1 MAVVSLP
8 ADALH
13 DGERASLA
21 GARAELAKLE
31 TWLIEDALPVWAS
44 AGFDTA
50 TGAFH
55 ERLDFAG
62 RPILA
67 APRRL
72 MAQCRQIYAFSHATL
87 LGWFDGRESARRAL
101 ASLLAT
107 YRGRVDGVPYVF
119 SVARDGAVVD
129 ARQDSYGYAF
139 ALFAFAWARRLLG
152 DAVDPTLAEGLLS
165 HFDTALAH
173 PSGEGFV
180 CDLPRRDRFLRQN
193 PHMHLFEAAL
203 EVEDAFGSSTARR
216 LSDRLYRLFR
226 KRLLLADAK
235 ALPELHDDDWRTVES
250 PEATFEPGHHFEWIW
265 LLDRYAARSGESV
278 DDLVQLLAARGY
290 AEGIDESGAAI
301 EAVGA
306 RSGRRVEN
314 RRCWATCAGLMA
326 AASDFEAGRD
336 RAAAADR
343 AAGFLRALRRNFVGR
358 PFRGGWVDRVAADG
372 APLVDFV
379 PASTL
384 YHLVS
389 AAAEADRALKLPTG
403 VEDRP

>member
-13 DGERASLA
+13 DRERASLA
-21 GARAELAKLE
+21 GARAELANLKA
-31 TWLIEDALPVWAS
+31 WLIEDALPVWAS
-44 AGFDTA
+44 AGFDA
-50 TGAFH
+50 STGAFH

-67 APRRL
+67 TPRRL
-72 MAQCRQIYAFSHATL
+72 MTQCRQIYAFSHATL
-87 LGWFDGRESARRAL
+87 LGWFDGREPARRAF
-101 ASLLAT
+101 ASLLST

-119 SVARDGAVVD
+119 SAARDGAVVD

-139 ALFAFAWARRLLG
+139 ALFALAWARRLLG
-152 DAVDPTLAEGLLS
+152 DAVDPALAEGLLS
-165 HFDTALAH
+165 HFDEALAH

-203 EVEDAFGSSTARR
+203 EVEDAFGSSAARR

-226 KRLLLADAK
+226 ERLLLGEAK
-235 ALPELHDDDWRTVES
+235 ALPELHDDDWRIVES
-250 PEATFEPGHHFEWIW
+250 PEPMFEPGHHFEWIW
-265 LLDRYAARSGESV
+265 LLDRYAARRGENF
-278 DDLVQLLAARGY
+278 DDLAELLAARGY
-290 AEGIDESGAAI
+290 AEGVDESGAAI

-306 RSGRRVEN
+306 RSGRRVMS

-336 RAAAADR
+336 RVAAADR
-343 AAGFLRALRRNFVGR
+343 AARFVRALGCNFLGR
-358 PFRGGWVDRVAADG
+358 PFRGGWVDHVAADG

-379 PASTL
+379 PATTL
-384 YHLVS
+384 YHIVS
-389 AAAEADRALKLPTG
+389 AAAEADRALRL
-403 VEDRP
+403 